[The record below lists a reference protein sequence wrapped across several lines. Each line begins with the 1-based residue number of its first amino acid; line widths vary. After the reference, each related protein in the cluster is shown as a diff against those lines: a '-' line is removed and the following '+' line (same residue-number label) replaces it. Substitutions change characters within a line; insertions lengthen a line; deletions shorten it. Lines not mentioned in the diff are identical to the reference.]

1 MNVVQT
7 NSNIV
12 KNCYFK
18 VVYALNSKN
27 DESENLIS
35 SLKCQFEEE
44 KEQLFLETNKK
55 LEEFKVQI
63 YSKTDNSRTISELE
77 SKLRDFQQQ
86 KTRAIDD
93 FEAFKLRTIESES
106 RQSQL
111 HRDELIQMTKLVEQ
125 LRVDQKQQA
134 KKFEAIS
141 SQLQESKEQALDEMK
156 CRHQKELDGMKNS
169 LMSRTKSDVDTIVSK
184 LKAEHEREIGQLQT
198 DLASLLEKFNEENS
212 QNEGNIETLKM
223 GHGKEVTRLEGEV
236 ERLKTKLASDAT
248 EHDQA
253 IQKLKLFHEKEL
265 EARSQNSNS
274 EYLSLIENLKG
285 QMAGLSKEKAFME
298 ADLNKR

>member
-1 MNVVQT
+1 
-7 NSNIV
+7 
-12 KNCYFK
+12 
-18 VVYALNSKN
+18 
-27 DESENLIS
+27 
-35 SLKCQFEEE
+35 
-44 KEQLFLETNKK
+44 
-55 LEEFKVQI
+55 
-63 YSKTDNSRTISELE
+63 
-77 SKLRDFQQQ
+77 
-86 KTRAIDD
+86 
-93 FEAFKLRTIESES
+93 
-106 RQSQL
+106 
-111 HRDELIQMTKLVEQ
+111 
-125 LRVDQKQQA
+125 
-134 KKFEAIS
+134 
-141 SQLQESKEQALDEMK
+141 
-156 CRHQKELDGMKNS
+156 MKNS
-169 LMSRTKSDVDTIVSK
+169 LMSRTKSDVDRIVSK

-198 DLASLLEKFNEENS
+198 DLASLWEKFNEENS